1 MSYHRVC
8 NKRKTTGA
16 TCGAGTVYPTGA
28 PELTPVFSGV
38 HVVRSLVLYVKF
50 IFYQVFSG
58 VHVKF
63 NFYQV
68 FSGDYVV

>member
-1 MSYHRVC
+1 M
-8 NKRKTTGA
+8 
-16 TCGAGTVYPTGA
+16 A
-28 PELTPVFSGV
+28 PPKNHAVGDILIG
-38 HVVRSLVLYVKF
+38 VKF

-68 FSGDYVV
+68 FSGVHIKFKFYQVFSEDEFLQMSETIIQTI